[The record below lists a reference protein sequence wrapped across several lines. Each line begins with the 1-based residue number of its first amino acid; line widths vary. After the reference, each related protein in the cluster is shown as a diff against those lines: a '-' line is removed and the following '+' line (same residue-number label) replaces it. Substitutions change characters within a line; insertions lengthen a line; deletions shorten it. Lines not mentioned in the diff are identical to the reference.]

1 MLIENPKMTP
11 QNLNII
17 NVLDGPRNASIQ
29 VIFIKMFY
37 MGPGMPP
44 FRLFFYQKLAVD
56 LNPIFAFQACS
67 EIFEVKAKKV
77 R

>member
-1 MLIENPKMTP
+1 MTP

-29 VIFIKMFY
+29 VIFIKIFY
-37 MGPGMPP
+37 TGPGMPP

-56 LNPIFAFQACS
+56 LILNFAFQACS
-67 EIFEVKAKKV
+67 EIFRSQSQKGKIK
-77 R
+77 